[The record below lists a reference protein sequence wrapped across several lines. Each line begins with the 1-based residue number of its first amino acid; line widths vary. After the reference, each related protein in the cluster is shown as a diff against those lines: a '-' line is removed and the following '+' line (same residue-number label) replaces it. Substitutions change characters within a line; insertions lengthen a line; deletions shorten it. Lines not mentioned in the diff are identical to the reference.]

1 MRIEPA
7 DERALEDM
15 SSWRYEAPYDF
26 YNEDEEPVKNPERFF
41 TARDDEGAVT
51 GFYYFEPKGDV
62 LEYGL
67 GLQPDRVGRGLG
79 LEFVRAGLE
88 YARERFAPRLIR
100 LYVAAFN
107 ERAIRVY
114 ERAGFQETG
123 RHVRTF
129 AKWGEVEFVEMDE
142 RA

>member
-26 YNEDEEPVKNPERFF
+26 YNGDEEPVKNPERFF

-67 GLQPDRVGRGLG
+67 GLHPDRVGRGLG